1 MVKSSRVRVVTIVGV
16 VLGAWLA
23 AHVAAGQSL
32 GDVARR
38 EAERR
43 KGVTGPVKVY
53 TNDNVRPASSPP
65 ESVPAALPSPA
76 PGAVSGAAPG
86 ESTRPAG
93 APAAAGQT
101 DQAAPAAK
109 DPREDPEYWRKRLAD
124 LRSQRDQNTFLMVAV
139 QSRINALWTD
149 FTARDD
155 PAQRTVIASDRQRAL
170 AELERM
176 QKAQDEIDKQIV
188 DLQEEAR
195 RAKIPPGWMR

>member
-1 MVKSSRVRVVTIVGV
+1 MVKSLRVRIVTIVGV
-16 VLGAWLA
+16 ALGVWLA

-43 KGVTGPVKVY
+43 KAVTGPVKVY
-53 TNDNVRPASSPP
+53 TNDNVRSVSPPP
-65 ESVPAALPSPA
+65 ESVPASTPSPA
-76 PGAVSGAAPG
+76 SGAAPA
-86 ESTRPAG
+86 EPTRPAD
-93 APAAAGQT
+93 AAAAAAVGQA

-109 DPREDPEYWRKRLAD
+109 DPKADPEYWRKRLAD
-124 LRSQRDQNTFLMVAV
+124 LRAQRDQNTFMMVAV

-155 PAQRTVIASDRQRAL
+155 PAQRAVIEADRQRAL

-176 QKAQDEIDKQIV
+176 QKEQDRIDKQIV

>member
-1 MVKSSRVRVVTIVGV
+1 MVKSLRVRIVTIVGV
-16 VLGAWLA
+16 ALGVWLA

-43 KGVTGPVKVY
+43 KAVTGPVKVY
-53 TNDNVRPASSPP
+53 TNDNVRSVSPPP
-65 ESVPAALPSPA
+65 ESVPAPTPSPA
-76 PGAVSGAAPG
+76 SGAAPG
-86 ESTRPAG
+86 DPPRPAD
-93 APAAAGQT
+93 AAAVAGQT

-109 DPREDPEYWRKRLAD
+109 DPRADPEFWRKRLAD
-124 LRSQRDQNTFLMVAV
+124 LLAQRDQNTFMMVAV

-155 PAQRTVIASDRQRAL
+155 PAQRAVIEADRQRAL

-176 QKAQDEIDKQIV
+176 QKEQDRIDRQIV

-195 RAKIPPGWMR
+195 RANIPPGWMR

>member
-1 MVKSSRVRVVTIVGV
+1 MVKSLRMRIVTIVGV
-16 VLGAWLA
+16 ALSVWLT

-43 KGVTGPVKVY
+43 KAVTGPVKVY
-53 TNDNVRPASSPP
+53 TNDNVQPASPP
-65 ESVPAALPSPA
+65 PA
-76 PGAVSGAAPG
+76 PVAASTPLPASEAAPG
-86 ESTRPAG
+86 EPTRPAD
-93 APAAAGQT
+93 AAAAAGQT
-101 DQAAPAAK
+101 DPAAPAAK
-109 DPREDPEYWRKRLAD
+109 DPKADPEYWRKRLAN
-124 LRSQRDQNTFLMVAV
+124 LRAQRDQNTFLMVAV

-155 PAQRTVIASDRQRAL
+155 PAQRAVIETDRQRAL